1 MTYIKAT
8 KTSLYNLVLEK
19 FQGVPWVNIPPKKW
33 TVFHKVYRRHDYF
46 LDWSCGDHRYRV
58 FLAQMCEYPFMSIEQ
73 LDWSTGEEQNLM
85 IINLTLDELRA
96 VRMLGERTKK
106 RGVK

>member
-19 FQGVPWVNIPPKKW
+19 FQSIPWINIPPKKW

-46 LDWSCGDHRYRV
+46 MYWFRGDYRYVV
-58 FLAQMCEYPFMSIEQ
+58 FLAPVCGSPLLSIEQ
-73 LDWSTGEEQNLM
+73 LDWLTGEEQNRM
-85 IINLTLDELRA
+85 VVKLTLDELRTA
-96 VRMLGERTKK
+96 GMLGERTTK
-106 RGVK
+106 RG

>member
-33 TVFHKVYRRHDYF
+33 TVFHKAYRRHDYF
-46 LDWSCGDHRYRV
+46 LDWFHGDHRYRV
-58 FLAQMCEYPFMSIEQ
+58 FLAPVGGSPLLSIEQ
-73 LDWSTGEEQNLM
+73 LDWLTGEEQNRM
-85 IINLTLDELRA
+85 VVKLTLDELRTA
-96 VRMLGERTKK
+96 GMLGERTTK
-106 RGVK
+106 RG

>member
-1 MTYIKAT
+1 
-8 KTSLYNLVLEK
+8 
-19 FQGVPWVNIPPKKW
+19 
-33 TVFHKVYRRHDYF
+33 
-46 LDWSCGDHRYRV
+46 
-58 FLAQMCEYPFMSIEQ
+58 MSIEQ